1 MVKLKNEHLTK
12 RKRLSIRSDLFED
25 DESVWFSRKAIASAS
40 LIEEDL
46 YVIDFWFS

>member
-1 MVKLKNEHLTK
+1 MLKVKNEHSTK
-12 RKRLSIRSDLFED
+12 RKRLCIRSDLFGD

-46 YVIDFWFS
+46 FVIDS